1 MLGFFF
7 LNKNLKQMV
16 SFKTNIYSPDI
27 FFHLHVYIFKYR
39 LYAETLAMSR

>member
-1 MLGFFF
+1 MLVFF